1 MVFVTLFTRFKNVH
15 FLKDVGM
22 IPYHMH
28 RDHGCTAIIAA
39 NRNED
44 EYPYLEEYAKGVRMH
59 FFKGYGVAY
68 IIRNAKK
75 IDILNVYHLN
85 LQSFILLSVFK
96 MLRKKEAKSYLKLDI
111 DERGLKRLLMKNPV
125 GFIKRRTVRTADVVS
140 AETEEIYRKL
150 KEIFGEKIIFVT
162 NGYHT
167 EEKDPEKDFEKKNE
181 ILTVGLLGTEAKATD
196 VLIKAFVRAAGER
209 KDWIL
214 RLAGPVDDAFVNP
227 HPDDD
232 RIIFEGE
239 IKDRERLKK
248 LYRDAKVFAFPSRHE
263 SFGIVMLE
271 AASCGDFIV
280 STKGVPAAADILK
293 VTDNGAIVD
302 IDDVDGLAGIF
313 RDCMEKE
320 RDWNTSAL
328 ETARLVFENY
338 RWEETVDTLA
348 GDLL

>member
-1 MVFVTLFTRFKNVH
+1 MVFVTLFTRFRNVH

-28 RDHGCTAIIAA
+28 RDHGCTSIIAT

-44 EYPYLEEYAKGVRMH
+44 EYPYLDEYAKGVRMH
-59 FFKGYGVAY
+59 FFKGYGIAY

-85 LQSFILLSVFK
+85 LQSFILLF
-96 MLRKKEAKSYLKLDI
+96 LFGILKKNGAKSYLKLDM
-111 DERGLKRLLMKNPV
+111 DERGLKRLFMKNPV
-125 GFIKRRTVRTADVVS
+125 GFIKRQTVRIADVVS
-140 AETEEIYRKL
+140 AETENICKKL
-150 KEIFGEKIIFVT
+150 RESFGEKIIFVT

-167 EEKDPEKDFEKKNE
+167 TESQPEKDFDKKNE
-181 ILTVGLLGTEAKATD
+181 ILTVGMLGTEAKATD
-196 VLIKAFVRAAGER
+196 VLIKAFVKAAGDR

-239 IKDRERLKK
+239 IRDRAKLKR

-293 VTDNGAIVD
+293 ITKNGETAGV
-302 IDDVDGLAGIF
+302 DDVDGLAGIF
-313 RDCMEKE
+313 QRCMDDE
-320 RDWNTSAL
+320 RDWNAAAL
-328 ETARLVFENY
+328 ETARLTFEHY

-348 GDLL
+348 GSLL

>member
-28 RDHGCTAIIAA
+28 KDKGCVSIIAA
-39 NRNED
+39 NRNEE
-44 EYPYLEEYAKGVRMH
+44 EYPYLERYAKGVRMH
-59 FFKGYGVAY
+59 FFRGYGAAY

-75 IDILNVYHLN
+75 IDVLNVYHLN
-85 LQSFILLSVFK
+85 LQSFILLSVFR
-96 MLRKKEAKSYLKLDI
+96 MLKKKKARSYLKLDI
-111 DERGLKRLLMKNPV
+111 DERGLKRVFMKNPV
-125 GFIKRRTVRTADVVS
+125 GFIKRQTIRTADIVS
-140 AETEEIYRKL
+140 AETEGIFGKL
-150 KEIFGEKIIFVT
+150 RDAFGEKIIYVT

-167 EEKDPEKDFEKKNE
+167 EEKYPQKDFDKKNE

-196 VLIKAFVRAAGER
+196 VLIRAFVKAAGER

-227 HPDDD
+227 YPDDE
-232 RIIFEGE
+232 RIVFEGE
-239 IKDRERLKK
+239 IKDREKLKG

-293 VTDNGAIVD
+293 VIKNGAITG

-313 RDCMEKE
+313 KDCMEKE
-320 RDWNTSAL
+320 KDWNADAL
-328 ETARLVFENY
+328 ETARLTFENY

-348 GDLL
+348 GSLL